1 MPDQFDEKHFRFL
14 NTIIN
19 RFIKKVQK
27 ISLPGF
33 EKVPIYDVI
42 LFFLRGFQKGAL
54 VTRAS
59 AIAFNLIIA
68 ILPSTI
74 FLFTLIPF
82 IPFPNFQTELLE
94 LFENILPAN
103 AFSLLEATL
112 VDMITQKSHGLLFI
126 MFLATVI
133 FSTNG
138 IHALINAFNVSLHT
152 FDTHSWAAQ
161 RLVSL
166 VFVFILVSLLGTAT
180 ILILF
185 SKTLINYLAEL
196 EIFERSITYFIISF
210 GKWLIILALIFFA
223 ISFLYYLSPA
233 RKSKW
238 KFFSA
243 GSTLATILFILSS
256 LGFSFFVNN
265 FGQFN
270 KLYGSIGTLIV
281 ILLWLYINSISLLI
295 GFELNVSIK
304 SANFEKKKIEFG
316 NKDDLTL

>member
-1 MPDQFDEKHFRFL
+1 MPGETGDKNFRFF
-14 NTIIN
+14 NTFIN
-19 RFIKKVQK
+19 YFINKVKKVS
-27 ISLPGF
+27 IPGF
-33 EKVPIYDVI
+33 EKVPVYDVI
-42 LFFLRGFQKGAL
+42 LFFFRGFQKGAL

-59 AIAFNLIIA
+59 AIAFSLIIA

-82 IPFPNFQTELLE
+82 LPIPNFQTELLN
-94 LFENILPAN
+94 LFGNILPEN
-103 AFSLLEATL
+103 AYTLVEATL
-112 VDMITQKSHGLLFI
+112 VDVITQRSHGLLFF
-126 MFLATVI
+126 MFLATII

-138 IHALINAFNVSLHT
+138 IHALISAFNVSLHT
-152 FDTHSWAAQ
+152 FDTHSWLAQ

-166 VFVFILVSLLGTAT
+166 IFVFILVSLLGTAT

-185 SKTLINYLAEL
+185 SKMAINYLAEL
-196 EIFERSITYFIISF
+196 ELFERSFTYFIIIM

-233 RKSKW
+233 KRTRW

-243 GSTLATILFILSS
+243 GSTLATILFVISS
-256 LGFSFFVNN
+256 LGFSAFVNN

-281 ILLWLYINSISLLI
+281 ILLWLYLNSISLLI

-304 SANFEKKKIEFG
+304 SANLEKQKIGITE
-316 NKDDLTL
+316 NDEMT

>member
-1 MPDQFDEKHFRFL
+1 MPDRNNEKHFRFF
-14 NTIIN
+14 NTTIN
-19 RFIKKVQK
+19 RFLTLVKKV
-27 ISLPGF
+27 SLPGF

-42 LFFLRGFQKGAL
+42 LFFLKGFQKGAL

-82 IPFPNFQTELLE
+82 LPIPNFQTEVLL
-94 LFENILPAN
+94 LFENILPENVYA
-103 AFSLLEATL
+103 LMEATL
-112 VDMITQKSHGLLFI
+112 IDVITQRSHGLLFF
-126 MFLATVI
+126 MFLATMI

-138 IHALINAFNVSLHT
+138 VHALINAFNVSLHT
-152 FDTHSWAAQ
+152 FDTHSWLAQ
-161 RLVSL
+161 RAVSL
-166 VFVFILVSLLGTAT
+166 IFVFILVSLLGTAA

-185 SKTLINYLAEL
+185 SKIAINYLAEL
-196 EIFERSITYFIISF
+196 QLFERNITYI
-210 GKWLIILALIFFA
+210 LIILGKWMIVLALLFFA

-233 RKSKW
+233 KRTKW

-243 GSTLATILFILSS
+243 GSTLATILFVVSS
-256 LGFSFFVNN
+256 LGFSTFVNN

-270 KLYGSIGTLIV
+270 KLYGSLGTFIV
-281 ILLWLYINSISLLI
+281 ILLWLYFNSISLLI

-304 SANFEKKKIEFG
+304 TANLEKEKLSLGKVITK
-316 NKDDLTL
+316 N

>member
-1 MPDQFDEKHFRFL
+1 MADQNNEKHFRLFD
-14 NTIIN
+14 TTIN
-19 RFIKKVQK
+19 RFLTLVKKV
-27 ISLPGF
+27 SLPGF

-42 LFFLRGFQKGAL
+42 LFFLKGFQKGAL

-82 IPFPNFQTELLE
+82 LPIPNFQTEVLL
-94 LFENILPAN
+94 LFENILPENVYA
-103 AFSLLEATL
+103 LVEATL
-112 VDMITQKSHGLLFI
+112 IDVITQRSHGLLFF
-126 MFLATVI
+126 MFLATMI

-138 IHALINAFNVSLHT
+138 VHALINAFNVSLHT
-152 FDTHSWAAQ
+152 FDTHSWLAQ
-161 RLVSL
+161 RVVSL
-166 VFVFILVSLLGTAT
+166 IFVFILVSLLGTAA

-185 SKTLINYLAEL
+185 SKIAINYLAEL
-196 EIFERSITYFIISF
+196 QLFERNITYI
-210 GKWLIILALIFFA
+210 LIILGKWIIVLALLFFA

-233 RKSKW
+233 KRTKW

-243 GSTLATILFILSS
+243 GSTLATILFVVSS
-256 LGFSFFVNN
+256 LGFSAFVNN

-270 KLYGSIGTLIV
+270 KLYGSLGTLIV
-281 ILLWLYINSISLLI
+281 ILLWLYFNSISLLI

-304 SANFEKKKIEFG
+304 TANLEKEKLSLGKVITK
-316 NKDDLTL
+316 N

>member
-1 MPDQFDEKHFRFL
+1 MADQNNEKHFRLFD
-14 NTIIN
+14 TTIN
-19 RFIKKVQK
+19 RFLTLVKKV
-27 ISLPGF
+27 SLPGF

-42 LFFLRGFQKGAL
+42 LFFLKGFQKGAL

-82 IPFPNFQTELLE
+82 LPIPNFQTEVLL
-94 LFENILPAN
+94 LFENILPENVYA
-103 AFSLLEATL
+103 LVEATL
-112 VDMITQKSHGLLFI
+112 IDVITQRSHGLLFF
-126 MFLATVI
+126 MFLATMI

-138 IHALINAFNVSLHT
+138 VHALINAFNVSLHT
-152 FDTHSWAAQ
+152 FDTHSWLAQ
-161 RLVSL
+161 RVVSL
-166 VFVFILVSLLGTAT
+166 IFVFILVSLLGTAA

-185 SKTLINYLAEL
+185 SKIAINYLTEL
-196 EIFERSITYFIISF
+196 QLFDRNITYILIIM
-210 GKWLIILALIFFA
+210 GKWIIVLALLFFA

-233 RKSKW
+233 KRTKW

-243 GSTLATILFILSS
+243 GSTLATILFVVSS
-256 LGFSFFVNN
+256 LGFSAFVNN

-270 KLYGSIGTLIV
+270 KLYGSLGTLIV
-281 ILLWLYINSISLLI
+281 ILLWLYFNSISLLI

-304 SANFEKKKIEFG
+304 TANLEKEKLSLGKVITK
-316 NKDDLTL
+316 N

>member
-1 MPDQFDEKHFRFL
+1 MHDEIDEKKFRFF
-14 NTIIN
+14 NTTIN
-19 RFIKKVQK
+19 RIIQIVQNV
-27 ISLPGF
+27 SLPGF

-42 LFFLRGFQKGAL
+42 LFFVKGFQKGAL

-82 IPFPNFQTELLE
+82 LPFPNFQTELLL
-94 LFENILPAN
+94 LFDNILPEN
-103 AFSLLEATL
+103 AFMLVEATL
-112 VDMITQKSHGLLFI
+112 VDVITQKSHGLLFF
-126 MFLATVI
+126 MFLATII

-138 IHALINAFNVSLHT
+138 VHALISAFNVSLHT
-152 FDTHSWAAQ
+152 FDTHSWLAQ
-161 RLVSL
+161 RVVSL
-166 VFVFILVSLLGTAT
+166 IFVFILVSLLGTAT
-180 ILILF
+180 FLILF
-185 SKTLINYLAEL
+185 SKMAINYLAEL
-196 EIFERSITYFIISF
+196 EIFQRNITYVFINL

-233 RKSKW
+233 KRTKW

-243 GSTLATILFILSS
+243 GSSLATVLFVLSS
-256 LGFSFFVNN
+256 LGFSAFVNN

-281 ILLWLYINSISLLI
+281 ILLWLYFNSISLLI

-304 SANFEKKKIEFG
+304 MANLEKEKLRLEE
-316 NKDDLTL
+316 NE

>member
-1 MPDQFDEKHFRFL
+1 MTEKLETKQYRFF
-14 NTIIN
+14 NTQVN
-19 RFIKKVQK
+19 RIMNRVQK
-27 ISLPGF
+27 VSLPGF

-42 LFFLRGFQKGAL
+42 LFFFKGFQKGAL

-68 ILPSTI
+68 LLPSTI
-74 FLFTLIPF
+74 FFFTLIPF
-82 IPFPNFQTELLE
+82 LPFPNFQSELLE
-94 LFENILPAN
+94 LFKNILPEN
-103 AFSLLEATL
+103 AYSLMEATL
-112 VDMITQKSHGLLFI
+112 VDVITQKSHGLLFF
-126 MFLATVI
+126 MFLATII

-138 IHALINAFNVSLHT
+138 VHALISAFNVSLHT
-152 FDTHSWAAQ
+152 FDTHSWIAQ

-185 SKTLINYLAEL
+185 SKMAINYLAEL
-196 EIFERSITYFIISF
+196 ELFERNITYILIAL

-233 RKSKW
+233 KRSKW

-256 LGFSFFVNN
+256 LGFSSFVNN

-295 GFELNVSIK
+295 GFELNVSIRT
-304 SANFEKKKIEFG
+304 ANSEKEKLK
-316 NKDDLTL
+316 

>member
-1 MPDQFDEKHFRFL
+1 MTDEFHKKHFRFF
-14 NTIIN
+14 NTLIN
-19 RFIKKVQK
+19 RFIKKVQEVS
-27 ISLPGF
+27 IPGF

-42 LFFLRGFQKGAL
+42 LFLFKGFQKGAL

-82 IPFPNFQTELLE
+82 LPIPNFQTELLL
-94 LFENILPAN
+94 LFENILPEN
-103 AFSLLEATL
+103 AYTLMEATL
-112 VDMITQKSHGLLFI
+112 IDVITQKSHGLLFF
-126 MFLATVI
+126 MFLATII

-138 IHALINAFNVSLHT
+138 VHALINAFNVSLHA
-152 FDTHSWAAQ
+152 FDTHSWFAQ
-161 RLVSL
+161 RVVSL
-166 VFVFILVSLLGTAT
+166 IFVFILVSLLGTAT

-185 SKTLINYLAEL
+185 SKMVINHLAEL
-196 EIFERSITYFIISF
+196 ELFERYITYFIIML

-233 RKSKW
+233 KRTKW

-243 GSTLATILFILSS
+243 GSTLATILFVISS
-256 LGFSFFVNN
+256 IGFSAFVNN

-281 ILLWLYINSISLLI
+281 ILLWLYFNSISLLI

-304 SANFEKKKIEFG
+304 TANLEKDKLRLEKSDES
-316 NKDDLTL
+316 

>member
-1 MPDQFDEKHFRFL
+1 MPSETGNKNFRFF
-14 NTIIN
+14 NTFIN
-19 RFIKKVQK
+19 RFINKVK
-27 ISLPGF
+27 DVSIPGF
-33 EKVPIYDVI
+33 EKVPVYDVI
-42 LFFLRGFQKGAL
+42 LFFFRGFQKGAL

-59 AIAFNLIIA
+59 AIAFSLIIA

-82 IPFPNFQTELLE
+82 LPIPNFQTELLN
-94 LFENILPAN
+94 LFGNILPEN
-103 AFSLLEATL
+103 AYTLVEATL
-112 VDMITQKSHGLLFI
+112 IDVITQRSHGLLFF
-126 MFLATVI
+126 MFLATII

-138 IHALINAFNVSLHT
+138 IHALISAFNVSLHT
-152 FDTHSWAAQ
+152 FDTHSWLAQ

-166 VFVFILVSLLGTAT
+166 IFVFILVSLLGTAT

-185 SKTLINYLAEL
+185 SKMAISYLAGLEL
-196 EIFERSITYFIISF
+196 FERSITYFIIIM

-233 RKSKW
+233 KRTRW

-243 GSTLATILFILSS
+243 GSTLATILFVISS
-256 LGFSFFVNN
+256 LGFSTFVNN

-281 ILLWLYINSISLLI
+281 ILLWLYFNSISLLI

-304 SANFEKKKIEFG
+304 SANLEKQKMGIKE
-316 NKDDLTL
+316 DDEMT

>member
-1 MPDQFDEKHFRFL
+1 MADQNNEKHFRLFD
-14 NTIIN
+14 TTIN
-19 RFIKKVQK
+19 RFLTLVKKV
-27 ISLPGF
+27 SLPGF

-42 LFFLRGFQKGAL
+42 LFFLKGFQKGAL

-82 IPFPNFQTELLE
+82 LPIPNFQTEVLL
-94 LFENILPAN
+94 LFENILPESVYA
-103 AFSLLEATL
+103 LVEATL
-112 VDMITQKSHGLLFI
+112 IDVITQRSHGLLFF
-126 MFLATVI
+126 MFLATMI

-138 IHALINAFNVSLHT
+138 VHALINAFNVSLHT
-152 FDTHSWAAQ
+152 FDTHSWLAQ
-161 RLVSL
+161 RVVSL
-166 VFVFILVSLLGTAT
+166 IFVFILVSLLGTAA

-185 SKTLINYLAEL
+185 SKIAINYLTEL
-196 EIFERSITYFIISF
+196 QLFDRNITYILIIM
-210 GKWLIILALIFFA
+210 GKWIIVLALLFFA

-233 RKSKW
+233 KRTKW

-243 GSTLATILFILSS
+243 GSTLATILFVVSS
-256 LGFSFFVNN
+256 LGFSAFVNN

-270 KLYGSIGTLIV
+270 KLYGSLGTLIV
-281 ILLWLYINSISLLI
+281 ILLWLYFNSISLLI

-304 SANFEKKKIEFG
+304 TANLEKEKLSLGKVITK
-316 NKDDLTL
+316 N